1 MKTFK
6 EFCEEHGAGFEGTPK
21 LTKKYKKD
29 TPGENNIKNN
39 KRQSRINKWK
49 N

>member
-6 EFCEEHGAGFEGTPK
+6 EYCEEYGAGFEGTDE

-29 TPGENNIKNN
+29 TPGEKKCKKKKQNC
-39 KRQSRINKWK
+39 
-49 N
+49 